1 MFPVADTPVKNTIKR
16 PLLRAGKYHLFTHLD
31 MSENSE
37 KTPNRGKHAGNESYG
52 AADIKRLKGL
62 KAVRERPGM

>member
-1 MFPVADTPVKNTIKR
+1 
-16 PLLRAGKYHLFTHLD
+16 

-52 AADIKRLKGL
+52 AADIKPIAHLYKTQVYQLADHLKVPEVIRMPPPTL
-62 KAVRERPGM
+62 AVR

>member
-1 MFPVADTPVKNTIKR
+1 
-16 PLLRAGKYHLFTHLD
+16 

-62 KAVRERPGM
+62 KAVRERPGMYIGDTNERGVRPSLPVGSAAPFP